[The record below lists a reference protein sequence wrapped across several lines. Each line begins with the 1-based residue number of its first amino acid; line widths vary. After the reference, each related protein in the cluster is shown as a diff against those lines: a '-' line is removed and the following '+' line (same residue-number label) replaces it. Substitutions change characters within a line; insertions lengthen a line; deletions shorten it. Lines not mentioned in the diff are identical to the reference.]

1 MFLNGAPGEPMLI
14 LLVIAIV
21 VFAIAY
27 RKYGAFLDRQ
37 FNIKS
42 ARKTPAHTHYDGT
55 DFMPARTPVLMG
67 HHFSSIAGAGPIVG
81 PIIAVAFFG
90 WLPAVLWIILGS
102 IFVGGVHDY
111 SALVVSIRHKARSI
125 AQVAREMMSP
135 LAHKLYLAF
144 IWLAMVYVL
153 VAFVDLTAG
162 SFTADGGV
170 ASSSLIYIV
179 LAILMGLAVY
189 RGKVPL
195 GKASL
200 VFVPLVFVA
209 IWVGQQVPF
218 GELPALAH
226 GEPRTTWTV
235 ILLGYCMVASIVPV
249 WILLQPRDYL
259 SSYLLIACIVGGVG
273 GIVLGGH
280 TLSTPAVT
288 GFNTNIGFLFP
299 ALFIT
304 IACGACSGF
313 HSIVASGTTS
323 KQLSDERAARPVA
336 YGSMLVE
343 GMLALISVSAIVVA
357 GGALAG
363 RSPTEVFASGMG
375 TFLGSFG
382 VPSTLGTSFGLLALS
397 TFLLT
402 TLDTGTRLAR
412 YIFEEFF
419 NVWGKK
425 WHILA
430 TVATL
435 VLPLWLALT
444 EYRDAQGQVIPVW
457 QAIWPV
463 FGATNQL
470 LGALALL
477 TTGVWLKRTGRRTV
491 FVIIPMIFMFCVTLL
506 ALGLL
511 VKENHFLVI
520 RTIAAVLLVLAVVL
534 IIEAMRAFRGERV
547 VEDDMLPD
555 DGAAITTAGGKI
567 C

>member
-1 MFLNGAPGEPMLI
+1 MLLLLAIGII
-14 LLVIAIV
+14 LFVL
-21 VFAIAY
+21 AY
-27 RKYGAFLDRQ
+27 RFYGAFLDRR
-37 FNIKS
+37 FGI
-42 ARKTPAHTHYDGT
+42 RPERRTPAHTNYDGL
-55 DFMPARTPVLMG
+55 DYMPARTPVLMG

-125 AQVAREMMSP
+125 AQVAKQMMSP

-144 IWLAMVYVL
+144 IWFAMVYVL

-162 SFTADGGV
+162 SFTTDGGV
-170 ASSSLIYIV
+170 ASSSLMYIV
-179 LAILMGLAVY
+179 LAVFMGYCVY
-189 RGKVPL
+189 RWRVPL
-195 GKASL
+195 LWAS
-200 VFVPLVFVA
+200 VIFVPLVFLA
-209 IWVGQQVPF
+209 IWLGQQVPF
-218 GELPALAH
+218 GTLPAVAH
-226 GEPRTTWTV
+226 GNPKTTWTV
-235 ILLGYCMVASIVPV
+235 ILLGYCFVASVVPV
-249 WILLQPRDYL
+249 WVLLQPRDYL
-259 SSYLLIACIVGGVG
+259 SSYLLIACIVGGIG
-273 GIVLGGH
+273 GIILGQYPLD
-280 TLSTPAVT
+280 TKAFL
-288 GFNTNIGFLFP
+288 GFNANIGFLFP

-313 HSIVASGTTS
+313 HSIVASGTTA
-323 KQLSDERAARPVA
+323 KQLDNERSARPVA

-343 GMLALISVSAIVVA
+343 GLLALISVSAIVVA
-357 GGALAG
+357 GGALSG
-363 RSPTEVFASGMG
+363 NSPTQVFASGMG

-382 VPSTLGTSFGLLALS
+382 VNQALGTSFGLLALS

-419 NVWGKK
+419 NIWGRK
-425 WHILA
+425 WHLLA
-430 TVATL
+430 TAVTL

-444 EYRDAQGQVIPVW
+444 EYRDAQGHVIPVW

-477 TTGVWLKRTGRRTV
+477 TTGVWLRRTGRKSI
-491 FVIIPMIFMFCVTLL
+491 FVIIPMVFMLCVTLL
-506 ALGLL
+506 ALAML
-511 VKENHFLVI
+511 VVQNDFLVI
-520 RTIAAVLLVLAVVL
+520 RTIAALLFVLAVTL
-534 IIEAMRAFRGERV
+534 IVEAVRAFGRELV
-547 VEDDMLPD
+547 VEDD
-555 DGAAITTAGGKI
+555 DGDVVADGVTVSPGGKV

>member
-1 MFLNGAPGEPMLI
+1 MLV
-14 LLVIAIV
+14 LLLLAIS
-21 VFAIAY
+21 VFALAY
-27 RKYGAFLDRQ
+27 RFYGRFLDKT
-37 FNIKS
+37 FNIDS
-42 ARKTPAHTHYDGT
+42 RRETPAHTNYDGS
-55 DFMPARTPVLMG
+55 DYMPARTVVLMG

-90 WLPAVLWIILGS
+90 WLPAVIWIIVGS

-153 VAFVDLTAG
+153 VAFLDLTAG
-162 SFTADGGV
+162 TFVAVGENGTNVGGGV
-170 ASSSLIYIV
+170 ATSSAIYI
-179 LAILMGLAVY
+179 GLAVVMGFLVY
-189 RGKVPL
+189 RRKWSL
-195 GKASL
+195 KRASFI
-200 VFVPLVFVA
+200 FVPLVFLA
-209 IWVGQQVPF
+209 IYVGQQMPIPVP
-218 GELPALAH
+218 PALAH
-226 GEPRTTWTV
+226 GNPKTTWTV
-235 ILLGYCMVASIVPV
+235 ILLGYCFLASIAPV
-249 WILLQPRDYL
+249 WVLLQPRDYL
-259 SSYLLIACIVGGVG
+259 SSFLLLAC
-273 GIVLGGH
+273 VLGG
-280 TLSTPAVT
+280 LGGILIGRPPLDTPAIT

-323 KQLSDERAARPVA
+323 KQLNNERNARPVA

-357 GGALAG
+357 GGTLAG
-363 RSPTEVFASGMG
+363 VSPTQVFANGMG
-375 TFLGSFG
+375 TFLSSFG
-382 VPSTLGTSFGLLALS
+382 IPMALGTSFGLLALS

-425 WHILA
+425 SHLLA
-430 TVATL
+430 TTVTL

-444 EYRDAQGQVIPVW
+444 EYRDASGQVIPVW
-457 QAIWPV
+457 RAVWPV

-477 TTGVWLKRTGRRTV
+477 VTAVWLRRTGRSIWFAV
-491 FVIIPMIFMFCVTLL
+491 IPMIFMFCVTLV
-506 ALGLL
+506 AL
-511 VKENHFLVI
+511 VFLVLQNDFAVI
-520 RTIAAVLLVLAVVL
+520 RSISAILFVLAVIL
-534 IIEAMRAFRGERV
+534 IVEALHAFRGERV
-547 VEDDMLPD
+547 PEDPLSG
-555 DGAAITTAGGKI
+555 DGAATAEG
-567 C
+567 